1 MLSTRTEQAA
11 GGRETSASQEDY
23 IVGKHVYGNLYGIS
37 REVALDHDFLVETMK
52 KAAELSNATIIEVR
66 SWVIPGKKGG
76 VSVIILVDESH
87 LALHTWSEYN
97 YATLDVYTCGEHTD
111 PLKGFRYVVEKLK
124 PRDYTMHYVIRD
136 SRREHDTTQTPRP
149 APNTGLKGS

>member
-1 MLSTRTEQAA
+1 MEARLASA
-11 GGRETSASQEDY
+11 GVGEAEEAEDH

-111 PLKGFRYVVEKLK
+111 PLKGFQYVVERLK
-124 PRDYTMHYVIRD
+124 PKDYTIHYVIRD
-136 SRREHDTTQTPRP
+136 SKRENNSTLTPQP
-149 APNTGLKGS
+149 GQ

>member
-1 MLSTRTEQAA
+1 MQVGSQLS
-11 GGRETSASQEDY
+11 RETGDTVEDY

-76 VSVIILVDESH
+76 VSVIVLVDESH
-87 LALHTWSEYN
+87 LALHTWSEYS
-97 YATLDVYTCGEHTD
+97 YATLDVYTCGEHTE
-111 PLKGFRYVVEKLK
+111 PLKGFQYVVERLK
-124 PRDYTMHYVIRD
+124 PKKYTMHYVVRE
-136 SRREHDTTQTPRP
+136 SRTEEMKTITPSP
-149 APNTGLKGS
+149 GDGQGATP

>member
-1 MLSTRTEQAA
+1 MQVRSQLS
-11 GGRETSASQEDY
+11 RETGDTVEDY

-76 VSVIILVDESH
+76 VSVIVLVDESH

-111 PLKGFRYVVEKLK
+111 PLKGFQYVVERLRPKK
-124 PRDYTMHYVIRD
+124 YTMHYVVRD
-136 SRREHDTTQTPRP
+136 SRTEEMETITPSPGDGRGATP
-149 APNTGLKGS
+149 

>member
-1 MLSTRTEQAA
+1 MQVGSQLS
-11 GGRETSASQEDY
+11 RETGETGEDY

-76 VSVIILVDESH
+76 VSVIVLVDESH
-87 LALHTWSEYN
+87 LALHTWSEYS
-97 YATLDVYTCGEHTD
+97 YATLDVYTCGEHTE
-111 PLKGFRYVVEKLK
+111 PLKGFQYVVERLRPKK
-124 PRDYTMHYVIRD
+124 YTMHYVVRD
-136 SRREHDTTQTPRP
+136 SRTEEMKTITPSSADGRG
-149 APNTGLKGS
+149 ASL

>member
-1 MLSTRTEQAA
+1 MHVGSQLS
-11 GGRETSASQEDY
+11 REMGETGEDY

-76 VSVIILVDESH
+76 VSVIVLVDESH
-87 LALHTWSEYN
+87 LALHTWSEYS
-97 YATLDVYTCGEHTD
+97 YATLDVYTCGEHTE
-111 PLKGFRYVVEKLK
+111 PLKGFQYVVERLRPKK
-124 PRDYTMHYVIRD
+124 YTMHYVVRD
-136 SRREHDTTQTPRP
+136 SRTEEMKTITPSPGDGRGASP
-149 APNTGLKGS
+149 